1 MIEKKRM
8 KKEKIEVEM
17 AMVGGWV
24 AVVSTIYLKTT
35 VDTVSVTFS
44 KDLS

>member
-1 MIEKKRM
+1 
-8 KKEKIEVEM
+8 
-17 AMVGGWV
+17 MVGGWV
-24 AVVSTIYLKTT
+24 AVVSPIYLKTT